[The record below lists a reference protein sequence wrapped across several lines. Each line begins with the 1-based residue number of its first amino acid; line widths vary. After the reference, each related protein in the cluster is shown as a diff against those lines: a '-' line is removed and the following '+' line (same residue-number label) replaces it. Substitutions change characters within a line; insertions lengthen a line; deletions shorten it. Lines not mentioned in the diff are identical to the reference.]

1 MLKTEYFSIEMKI
14 ADDKM
19 SRLISSMAI
28 LRFLYTHWTRNNVKW
43 KYAGAC
49 LFDVKT
55 RMSVF
60 FLSSFCLFHQIFRV
74 LEVILDLLLTPIL
87 HSRAQK
93 IKVKCENVRKIVKIP
108 NENERVGKKA
118 LEMRNKSLM
127 KAFALV

>member
-55 RMSVF
+55 RMSVSLL
-60 FLSSFCLFHQIFRV
+60 FLSVSSDFPSIRSN
-74 LEVILDLLLTPIL
+74 
-87 HSRAQK
+87 SRFAVDSNITQPSTENQSK
-93 IKVKCENVRKIVKIP
+93 MWKC
-108 NENERVGKKA
+108 A
-118 LEMRNKSLM
+118 
-127 KAFALV
+127 